1 MPKQFQAQPERVET
15 FLRRVPL
22 FAEVDPASLKAFVGA
37 ASFHSYELGETVFRQ
52 GEPGDAFYL
61 IVKGSVRVVSTP
73 DPKDPDREV
82 SLGTLGPGDHFG
94 ELALL
99 TGQPRTSGCRVTGED
114 AAALIRVEARAFQA
128 FLERVPA
135 LRERLGRLGDF
146 YRVSNFLKLRTPL
159 GEVLGPDELR
169 RLIPL
174 LAVRR
179 VDHEDVIAK
188 REEKESPFVL
198 VQRGSIRVLDPSGQ
212 EGILG
217 EGKYWG
223 EVPILAGVPTM
234 QAVLSDDDEVE
245 LLLVPRRAFQEFLA
259 ACPRVREFLQAHTC
273 RPVDARQVSAPPQ
286 SINFTALDDPIFM
299 GLEAVQLG
307 GRTAPVPAPP
317 ASSRALPAQRP
328 AAPPS
333 TAPKP
338 GASKAMRRPWLM
350 RVFRFPFVRQHDET
364 DCGAASLAM
373 ICRFHGKRLNV
384 GRLRDLANVST
395 EGASLRSLASAA
407 ESLGFVARGA
417 QVKGEPVSRQPLPAI
432 VHWGGFHFVV
442 LYRIDRRHAW
452 IADPGIG
459 LRRLTLAEFEAKY
472 TGYMLLLEPT
482 ERFTEVREAK
492 TSFRRFLNQ
501 LAPYTTLLFEVAMAS
516 LILDLFGLAAPLFTQ
531 TVVDKVIP
539 HQNERLLWVMLIGML
554 ILAFFRIATQAV
566 RGYLVANLSMRLDLR
581 LLLKFYYHVLALPV
595 GFFKLRKTGDIL
607 TRFGENQKLRTI
619 LTGSA
624 ISTILDVLM
633 VVVYL
638 ALMFWFNAK
647 LTLAVMACVPMFIVA
662 TLVFTPL
669 LKRMSQRVFVANAD
683 QESHLVESVTAIE
696 TVKALAVERPVRW
709 RWEGLFTRYLS
720 LSYGQAKLEIVL
732 GSISEG
738 LSSLTSVALLG
749 YGAWL
754 VMQNEL
760 TVGQLMAFNALVG
773 CVMAPIG
780 ALIQLWDKIQQA
792 IVSMD
797 RLNDVL
803 DSEPEEAGGPAS
815 LVDPRE
821 IRGDIRFERVF
832 FRYGTSE
839 SPYVLENV
847 TCRIEPGSTVAI
859 VGRSGSGKS
868 TLVRLILKLYLPSE
882 GVVMIDDLDIASI
895 SAQGLRRRIGFV
907 PQEVNLFSGTIAENI
922 ALGVEEIDRKR
933 IEEVARIAEA
943 HGFISA
949 MPLGYDTLVGERGN
963 TLSGGQR
970 QRISIA
976 RALYHDP
983 RILILDEATASL
995 DTESEAAIQQNLRAI
1010 TSGRTAIII
1019 AHRMSTVRHADKILV
1034 LDKGQVVE
1042 EGDHAALMEKRG
1054 LYHQLVSRQL
1064 EL

>member
-1 MPKQFQAQPERVET
+1 MATQFQAPPERVEA

-22 FAEVDPASLKAFVGA
+22 FAEVDPVALRGLITGA
-37 ASFHSYELGETVFRQ
+37 TFHTYEVGETVFRQ

-61 IVKGSVRVVSTP
+61 VVKGAVRVVATP
-73 DPKDPDREV
+73 DPADPDREV

-94 ELALL
+94 ETALL
-99 TGQPRTSGCRVTGED
+99 SGVPRTSGCRVTGED
-114 AAALIRVEARAFQA
+114 AATLIRIAAPAFHG
-128 FLERVPA
+128 FLERAPA
-135 LRERLGRLGDF
+135 LRERFTRLSDF

-159 GEVLGPDELR
+159 GEVLGAEELR
-169 RLIPL
+169 RFVPL
-174 LAVRR
+174 LVAKRL
-179 VDHEDVIAK
+179 DHEDVVAR
-188 REEKESPFVL
+188 REEAESPFVL
-198 VQRGSIRVLDPSGQ
+198 VYSGAIRVIEPSGE

-217 EGKYWG
+217 QGKYWG
-223 EVPILAGVPTM
+223 EAAILAGAPTL
-234 QAVLSDDDEVE
+234 QAAIADDDEVE
-245 LLLVPRRAFQEFLA
+245 LLVAPRRAFQELLA
-259 ACPRVREFLQAHTC
+259 AAPRLREFLLHNPC
-273 RPVDARQVSAPPQ
+273 KPVDARSVSAPPQ
-286 SINFTALDDPIFM
+286 SINFTAVDEPIFM
-299 GLEAVQLG
+299 GLAAVPVG
-307 GRTAPVPAPP
+307 GKPAPPAAPP

-328 AAPPS
+328 APAPS
-333 TAPKP
+333 APP
-338 GASKAMRRPWLM
+338 GASKKLRRPWFM

-373 ICRFHGKRLNV
+373 ICRYYGKRLNV

-395 EGASLRSLASAA
+395 EGASLRSLANAA

-417 QVKGEPVSRQPLPAI
+417 KVSLDTLQRQALPAI
-432 VHWGGFHFVV
+432 IQWGAFHFVV
-442 LYRIDRRHAW
+442 LYRIEARAAW
-452 IADPGIG
+452 IADPGVG
-459 LRRLTLAEFEAKY
+459 LRRLSLSEFQEKFQGFA
-472 TGYMLLLEPT
+472 LFLEPT
-482 ERFTEVREAK
+482 ERFLEVREAK
-492 TSFRRFLNQ
+492 TSFRRFFSQ
-501 LAPYTTLLFEVAMAS
+501 VRPYGVLVSEIVLAS
-516 LILDLFGLAAPLFTQ
+516 LILDLFGLASPLFTQ

-539 HQNERLLWVMLIGML
+539 HQNERLLWVMLAGML
-554 ILAFFRIATQAV
+554 ILAFFRIATQAI

-595 GFFKLRKTGDIL
+595 AFFKLRKTGDIL
-607 TRFGENQKLRTI
+607 TRFGENAKLRAI

-633 VVVYL
+633 IVVYL
-638 ALMFWFNAK
+638 ALMVWFNVK
-647 LTLAVMACVPMFIVA
+647 LTLAVLATVPLFVTV

-683 QESHLVESVTAIE
+683 QESMLVESVGAIE

-709 RWEGLFTRYLS
+709 RWEGLFTRYLQ
-720 LSYGQAKLEIVL
+720 LSYEQSKLELVL

-754 VMQNEL
+754 VMQGEL
-760 TVGQLMAFNALVG
+760 TIGQLMAFNALVG

-821 IRGDIRFERVF
+821 IKGDIRFERVF
-832 FRYGTSE
+832 FRYGSSE
-839 SPYVLENV
+839 NPYVLENV
-847 TCRIEPGSTVAI
+847 SLKIDAGQTVAI

-882 GVVMIDDLDIASI
+882 GLVTVDELDIASI
-895 SAQGLRRRIGFV
+895 SAQSLRRRVGFV
-907 PQEVNLFSGTIAENI
+907 PQEVNLFSGTVAENI
-922 ALGVEEIDRKR
+922 ALGVEEIDRR
-933 IEEVARIAEA
+933 RVEEVARIAEA

-949 MPLGYDTLVGERGN
+949 MPLGYDTLVGERGS

-995 DTESEAAIQQNLRAI
+995 DTESEAAIQENLRRI

-1042 EGDHAALMEKRG
+1042 EGDHAALMERRG
-1054 LYHQLVSRQL
+1054 LYHGLVSRQL